1 MKRALGAVLLAMGAA
16 SFALASPVGVPEVD
30 PGSFASALA
39 LISGAVL
46 VMRGRRGRG

>member
-1 MKRALGAVLLAMGAA
+1 MKKALGTILLAIGVAP
-16 SFALASPVGVPEVD
+16 FAFAQRLAPEVD

-46 VMRGRRGRG
+46 VMRGRRKG